1 MDRLAQ
7 QLREVNAGELDPGLV
22 REPRQLKLSMNG
34 PLATFSAWRICG
46 YTSIAGRR
54 KLRVQRAP
62 LQAQSNPTT
71 FGDPVLQ
78 TRERSDLRSRP
89 NPKVK
94 RQNQGDGL
102 SSASTCPTTRHTR
115 DTPGTA

>member
-7 QLREVNAGELDPGLV
+7 QLREVNAGELDHGLV
-22 REPRQLKLSMNG
+22 REPRQFKLSMNG
-34 PLATFSAWRICG
+34 PLATIQCVAHLRI
-46 YTSIAGRR
+46 YSIAGRR

-71 FGDPVLQ
+71 FGDPVVQ

-94 RQNQGDGL
+94 RQNQDDGL
-102 SSASTCPTTRHTR
+102 SSAST
-115 DTPGTA
+115 